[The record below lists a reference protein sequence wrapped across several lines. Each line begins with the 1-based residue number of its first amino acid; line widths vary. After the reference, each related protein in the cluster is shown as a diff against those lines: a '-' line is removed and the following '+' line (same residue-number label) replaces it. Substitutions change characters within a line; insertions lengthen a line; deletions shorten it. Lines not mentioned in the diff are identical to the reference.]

1 MNAEFFVLA
10 FTAAL
15 NPKLLAIDLLLI
27 ENRRPRAMFLCVL
40 LGGFTVGITVGL
52 LDVLVFHLDAISSQ
66 KTVSAGVDLALGL
79 LLLALGALV
88 ATGRLH
94 ARRKAAVPAGV
105 GQPGTPVGQPV
116 SPEKGQP
123 VSPEKDQPVSPEKEK
138 KDSWARLLAEPR
150 LGLAMLVGAL
160 CGIPGAA
167 YLSGLHIL
175 VTSKSSTANQVVGVI
190 LFVLIEFLLI
200 IIPFAALELWPEATK
215 RALKNAHDWLLSHA
229 RQLMAYTAL
238 ILGAYL
244 TVSAL
249 IRLA

>member
-40 LGGFTVGITVGL
+40 LGGFTVGMTVGL

-79 LLLALGALV
+79 LLLAAGALV

-94 ARRKAAVPAGV
+94 GRRKQPVPAGG
-105 GQPGTPVGQPV
+105 GQPDTPQ
-116 SPEKGQP
+116 
-123 VSPEKDQPVSPEKEK
+123 KEK
-138 KDSWARLLAEPR
+138 KDGWTERLLAEPR
-150 LGLAMLVGAL
+150 LGLAILIGAL

-175 VTSKSSTANQVVGVI
+175 ITSKSSTANQVVGVI

-200 IIPFAALELWPEATK
+200 IIPFAFLELWPEATK
-215 RALKNAHDWLLSHA
+215 AFLKRSQQWLAGHT
-229 RQLMAYTAL
+229 RQLIAYTAL

-249 IRLA
+249 VRLG

>member
-1 MNAEFFVLA
+1 VNAEFFALA

-27 ENRRPRAMFLCVL
+27 ENRRPRAMFLCL
-40 LGGFTVGITVGL
+40 LIGGLTVGLTVGL

-79 LLLALGALV
+79 VLVVAGALA

-94 ARRKAAVPAGV
+94 LRRKSPVPAGT
-105 GQPGTPVGQPV
+105 GD
-116 SPEKGQP
+116 SPADIP
-123 VSPEKDQPVSPEKEK
+123 DKEK

-150 LGLAMLVGAL
+150 LGLAMLIGAV

-167 YLSGLHIL
+167 YLTALHNL
-175 VTSKSSTANQVVGVI
+175 VAGHYSTATQITAVVV
-190 LFVLIEFLLI
+190 FVLIEFLLI
-200 IIPFAALELWPEATK
+200 IIPFVFLAVWPEATK
-215 RALKNAHDWLLSHA
+215 AALKNTHDWLLGHA

-238 ILGAYL
+238 VLGAYL
-244 TVSAL
+244 TVTAL
-249 IRLA
+249 VRLA

>member
-10 FTAAL
+10 FTAVL
-15 NPKLLAIDLLLI
+15 NPKLLAVDLLLI

-40 LGGFTVGITVGL
+40 LGGLTVGITIGL
-52 LDVLVFHLDAISSQ
+52 LDVLVFHLDAINSQ

-79 LLLALGALV
+79 LLLTVGALV

-94 ARRKAAVPAGV
+94 GRRKAPVPAGD
-105 GQPGTPVGQPV
+105 GQSGKPQ
-116 SPEKGQP
+116 K
-123 VSPEKDQPVSPEKEK
+123 KKK
-138 KDSWARLLAEPR
+138 KDGWAARVLAEPR

-160 CGIPGAA
+160 CGIPGAS
-167 YLSGLHIL
+167 YLTGLHIL
-175 VTSKSSTANQVVGVI
+175 ITSKTSTANQVIGVI

-200 IIPFAALELWPEATK
+200 IIPFVFLELRPEATK
-215 RALKNAHDWLLSHA
+215 AALGRSQEWLLGHA

-244 TVSAL
+244 TISAAV
-249 IRLA
+249 RLG